1 MVPLTT
7 TYVQMPVDLLHEV
20 PGLLK
25 IIGAHQLPFHDGEGH
40 LRAWGEVKVLDRR
53 QGDGRTGFVFHTL
66 KLHHLHGRDRLRRE
80 GENQSE
86 WEEWMCHT
94 YPGSRLSEGGSQ
106 FTPRGFRTT
115 EQPQSQPEN
124 TGLALSSEQRNTFEL
139 LKSTDDELQKYP
151 ASRGT

>member
-20 PGLLK
+20 PG
-25 IIGAHQLPFHDGEGH
+25 P
-40 LRAWGEVKVLDRR
+40 
-53 QGDGRTGFVFHTL
+53 L

-139 LKSTDDELQKYP
+139 LKSTDDELHLGAPGWLSQL
-151 ASRGT
+151 SVRLRLRS